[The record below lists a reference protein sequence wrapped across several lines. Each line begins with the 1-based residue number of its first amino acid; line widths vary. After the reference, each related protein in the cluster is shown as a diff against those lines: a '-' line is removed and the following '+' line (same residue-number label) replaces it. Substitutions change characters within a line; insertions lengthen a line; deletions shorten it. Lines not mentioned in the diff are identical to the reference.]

1 MKNKRFMK
9 SKLWALP
16 LSALVVTGCQSSG
29 GANSSDENNL
39 GFSADTAQHLS
50 TSVYLTEFS
59 SAVNFATQASELE
72 AAVESY
78 CQSDAV
84 TLDQLKSEWQQA
96 MTAWMALQG
105 QERGPVKALEESWNV
120 QFWPDKKNT
129 TGLKMSQL
137 NQQNKLWTQQ
147 DIAMQSVTVQGLGAL
162 EWSFYDKA
170 SPLLV
175 DKASGCQSVTAIAQ
189 NLALKSS
196 NIASAWQV
204 NPWTSLDE
212 KQWES
217 EYIALMTNQLDYS
230 MKKLSRPLAKIGKPR
245 PYFSESWRAQ
255 TSMAQLKANVVALEA
270 LYLADGKGLDA
281 ILREQGHQDLADRVF
296 SQFELTIDT
305 WPEQESLFELLQSK
319 EGYRLVL
326 SQYNKLEQLKYLI
339 HEEVAIE
346 LGVVIGFNATDG
358 D

>member
-1 MKNKRFMK
+1 MKNKRFMTR
-9 SKLWALP
+9 KLWLLP
-16 LSALVVTGCQSSG
+16 LSALAVTGCQSSG
-29 GANSSDENNL
+29 EPNSMSDKNS
-39 GFSADTAQHLS
+39 GYVADTTEHIS
-50 TSVYLTEFS
+50 SNVYLTEFNA
-59 SAVNFATQASELE
+59 AVNFATQASELE
-72 AAVESY
+72 SAVESY
-78 CQSDAV
+78 CQTDV
-84 TLDQLKSEWQQA
+84 ITLDQLKSEWQQT

-105 QERGPVKALEESWNV
+105 QERGPAKALEESWNV

-137 NQQNKLWTQQ
+137 NQQNKRWTQQ
-147 DIAMQSVTVQGLGAL
+147 DIALQSVTVQGLGAL

-170 SPLLV
+170 SPLLT

-189 NLALKSS
+189 NLAVKSS
-196 NIASAWQV
+196 TIASAWQV

-230 MKKLSRPLAKIGKPR
+230 MKKLSRPMAKIGKPR

-255 TSMAQLKANVVALEA
+255 TSMTQLKANVVALEA
-270 LYLADGKGLDA
+270 LYLAGGKGLDA

-296 SQFELTIDT
+296 SQFEQTIET
-305 WPEQESLFELLQSK
+305 WPEQASLFELLQTK